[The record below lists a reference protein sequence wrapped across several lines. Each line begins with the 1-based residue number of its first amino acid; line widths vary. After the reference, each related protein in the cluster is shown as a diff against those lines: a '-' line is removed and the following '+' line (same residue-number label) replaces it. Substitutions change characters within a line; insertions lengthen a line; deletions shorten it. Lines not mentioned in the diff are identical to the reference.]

1 MSHPLIA
8 SLGVACVIG
17 ALPLAAGAV
26 EDTTVLAANPL
37 QATNVARDGFKML
50 RIKATGSAQSATR
63 MTPVIY
69 GPDFI
74 PNWQMKGGQTNGASP
89 DTGAS
94 KLEGHQFR
102 FR

>member
-8 SLGVACVIG
+8 SFGVACLIG
-17 ALPLAAGAV
+17 AVPLAASAA
-26 EDTTVLAANPL
+26 EDTALLAADPL
-37 QATNVARDGFKML
+37 QTTNMAQEGFKML
-50 RIKATGSAQSATR
+50 RTKIDQAPSGAR

-74 PNWQMKGGQTNGASP
+74 PKSQMNGVSP
-89 DTGAS
+89 DSGAS
-94 KLEGHQFR
+94 KLEGHQFK

>member
-8 SLGVACVIG
+8 SLGVACLIG
-17 ALPLAAGAV
+17 AFPLAAQAA
-26 EDTTVLAANPL
+26 EDTALPATNPL
-37 QATNVARDGFKML
+37 LSTQLAQDGFKML
-50 RIKATGSAQSATR
+50 RIKAGGTGSAAW

-74 PNWQMKGGQTNGASP
+74 PKWQTHAVSP

-94 KLEGHQFR
+94 KLEGDRFKFR
-102 FR
+102 

>member
-8 SLGVACVIG
+8 SLAVACMAG
-17 ALPLAAGAV
+17 ALPLAAHAT
-26 EDTTVLAANPL
+26 EDTALPATNPL
-37 QATNVARDGFKML
+37 LSGTMTQDGFNML
-50 RIKATGSAQSATR
+50 RVKNDNAHSGSR

-74 PNWQMKGGQTNGASP
+74 PKWQQKAVSH

-94 KLEGHQFR
+94 KLEGDRFKFR
-102 FR
+102 

>member
-8 SLGVACVIG
+8 SLAVACLVG
-17 ALPLAAGAV
+17 TLPLAAHATT
-26 EDTTVLAANPL
+26 EDTALPATNPL
-37 QATNVARDGFKML
+37 LSNTVTQDGFKML
-50 RIKATGSAQSATR
+50 RVKTGNARSGSR

-74 PNWQMKGGQTNGASP
+74 PKWQQKAVSH

-94 KLEGHQFR
+94 KLEGDRFKFR
-102 FR
+102 